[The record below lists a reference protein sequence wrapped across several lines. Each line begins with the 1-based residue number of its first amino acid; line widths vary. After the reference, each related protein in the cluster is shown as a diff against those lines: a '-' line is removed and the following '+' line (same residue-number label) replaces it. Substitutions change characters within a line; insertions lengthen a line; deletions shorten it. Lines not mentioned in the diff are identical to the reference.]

1 MLPRSPTTYAALVL
15 ARAGVTAADTSR
27 GTTPCPQLNPAARR
41 ASTGQSVAWSPYRL
55 CVQHNARSVDHEP
68 VDRRTLSVE
77 DRVSKRW
84 MPRSLD
90 DVPHRLILSDGVC
103 VLCCWWVRF
112 VIERDASARFRFVA
126 IQSIRGSALATRI
139 AVDVASPETNVAIIN
154 GHAYFKSDAMIL
166 VLAGLPGWSWS
177 RIFLLLPRRVR
188 DWAYD
193 RIARNR
199 YRLFG
204 RNESC
209 LVPTSAIAARFVL
222 DDPSGEQP

>member
-1 MLPRSPTTYAALVL
+1 MTDGSSQYSTNSGRSDSAAKSPVREGHRPDRGSPGLPTVC
-15 ARAGVTAADTSR
+15 ARNIT
-27 GTTPCPQLNPAARR
+27 
-41 ASTGQSVAWSPYRL
+41 
-55 CVQHNARSVDHEP
+55 ARSVDHEP
-68 VDRRTLSVE
+68 VGRRRLCRWRV
-77 DRVSKRW
+77 RVSKRW

-90 DVPHRLILSDGVC
+90 DVPDRLILFDWVC

-112 VIERDASARFRFVA
+112 VIERDASARFRFVT
-126 IQSIRGSALATRI
+126 IQSTRGSALATRL
-139 AVDVASPETNVAIIN
+139 AVGVASPGGNGAITN

-209 LVPTSAIAARFVL
+209 LVLTSAIAARFVL

>member
-1 MLPRSPTTYAALVL
+1 
-15 ARAGVTAADTSR
+15 
-27 GTTPCPQLNPAARR
+27 
-41 ASTGQSVAWSPYRL
+41 
-55 CVQHNARSVDHEP
+55 
-68 VDRRTLSVE
+68 
-77 DRVSKRW
+77 
-84 MPRSLD
+84 
-90 DVPHRLILSDGVC
+90 
-103 VLCCWWVRF
+103 

-126 IQSIRGSALATRI
+126 IQSTRGSALATRL

-222 DDPSGEQP
+222 DDPSGKQP

>member
-1 MLPRSPTTYAALVL
+1 MPSSSDQTRVGRTLTLGEGAESSLEGRDIELSVSPKDIRTSLYVLYANRS
-15 ARAGVTAADTSR
+15 
-27 GTTPCPQLNPAARR
+27 
-41 ASTGQSVAWSPYRL
+41 
-55 CVQHNARSVDHEP
+55 
-68 VDRRTLSVE
+68 DRRQPRE
-77 DRVSKRW
+77 GDRWFESTSLQRRVRSELLPIKGLGE
-84 MPRSLD
+84 SLD
-90 DVPHRLILSDGVC
+90 AGRPGGQDR
-103 VLCCWWVRF
+103 VRF
-112 VIERDASARFRFVA
+112 VIERDASARFRFVT
-126 IQSIRGSALATRI
+126 IQSTRGSTVATRL

-154 GHAYFKSDAMIL
+154 GYAYFKSDAMIL

>member
-1 MLPRSPTTYAALVL
+1 MAPSFGSRCPSPPPAL
-15 ARAGVTAADTSR
+15 
-27 GTTPCPQLNPAARR
+27 
-41 ASTGQSVAWSPYRL
+41 
-55 CVQHNARSVDHEP
+55 
-68 VDRRTLSVE
+68 
-77 DRVSKRW
+77 
-84 MPRSLD
+84 
-90 DVPHRLILSDGVC
+90 
-103 VLCCWWVRF
+103 F
-112 VIERDASARFRFVA
+112 ERDASARFRFVA
-126 IQSIRGSALATRI
+126 IQSTRGSALVTRL

-166 VLAGLPGWSWS
+166 VLAGLPGWFWS

-209 LVPTSAIAARFVL
+209 LVPTSAIAGRFVL

>member
-1 MLPRSPTTYAALVL
+1 M
-15 ARAGVTAADTSR
+15 
-27 GTTPCPQLNPAARR
+27 
-41 ASTGQSVAWSPYRL
+41 
-55 CVQHNARSVDHEP
+55 
-68 VDRRTLSVE
+68 
-77 DRVSKRW
+77 SKRW

-90 DVPHRLILSDGVC
+90 DVPDRLILFDGVC

-126 IQSIRGSALATRI
+126 IQSSRGSALATRL

-193 RIARNR
+193 KIARNR

-222 DDPSGEQP
+222 DDHRGSSRDRSHPGRRRNGRFWPPPGPWIGGHNGS